1 MLAPATNTLVPL
13 TAPPAL
19 IRPDHGPD
27 RTVAHRPAGL
37 HLATLLGAYEQM
49 STPAAV
55 LGLPIAAWELSLGL
69 WMIVKGFAAASP
81 IATPRSSR

>member
-1 MLAPATNTLVPL
+1 
-13 TAPPAL
+13 
-19 IRPDHGPD
+19 
-27 RTVAHRPAGL
+27 
-37 HLATLLGAYEQM
+37 M

-55 LGLPIAAWELSLGL
+55 LGLPIAAWELSLGI